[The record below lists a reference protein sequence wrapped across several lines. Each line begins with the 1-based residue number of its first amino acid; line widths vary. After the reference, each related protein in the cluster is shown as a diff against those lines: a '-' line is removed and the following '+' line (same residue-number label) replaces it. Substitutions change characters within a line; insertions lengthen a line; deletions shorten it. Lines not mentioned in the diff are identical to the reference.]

1 MKNSTNR
8 VFWRTGGLAVGFVI
22 VLSAGPPVRLSAQG
36 VLDQFSYDQLR
47 PSGLQIDLGALGSSD
62 LRGAI
67 VGGVRLDYGQIAPRV
82 RVLLGL
88 SYFRSQFD
96 NKARTRF
103 EQRLLTLVN
112 DPNGGATI
120 QIGRIFWSDL
130 TGDLDLQYVMP
141 QGPTVTAYM
150 GAGVGVHL
158 RNGSGTAID
167 GTFVE
172 DALDDIAAAFN
183 LSVGAEFRLA
193 PHWRVTMEGRGV
205 ISSGLSTVSARTGVM
220 FRFRARE

>member
-1 MKNSTNR
+1 LRNSTNR
-8 VFWRTGGLAVGFVI
+8 RLDGWTVRLAAVLLAVYP
-22 VLSAGPPVRLSAQG
+22 SSRLNSQS

-47 PSGLQIDLGALGSSD
+47 PSGLQIDFGALGSSD

-67 VGGVRLDYGQIAPRV
+67 VGGVRMDYGQIAPRV

-141 QGPTVTAYM
+141 QGPTVTTYM
-150 GAGVGVHL
+150 GVGVGVHL
-158 RNGSGTAID
+158 RNGSGTAIN

-183 LSVGAEFRLA
+183 LSVGGEFRLA
-193 PHWRVTMEGRGV
+193 PQWRFTVEGRGV
-205 ISSGLSTVSARTGVM
+205 MSSGLSTVRARTGVM
-220 FRFRARE
+220 YRFRSRE

>member
-1 MKNSTNR
+1 VLLLAAYPSNR
-8 VFWRTGGLAVGFVI
+8 L
-22 VLSAGPPVRLSAQG
+22 PAQS

-47 PSGLQIDLGALGSSD
+47 PSGLQVDVGALGSSQ

-67 VGGVRLDYGQIAPRV
+67 VGGMRLDYGQIAPRV

-96 NKARTRF
+96 NAARSRF
-103 EQRLLTLVN
+103 EQRIRNLVI
-112 DPNGGATI
+112 DPSGDDTI
-120 QIGRIFWSDL
+120 RVGRIFWSDL
-130 TGDLDLQYVMP
+130 TGDLDLQYAIP
-141 QGPTVTAYM
+141 QGPAVTAYL
-150 GAGVGVHL
+150 GVGVGVHL
-158 RNGSGTAID
+158 RNGGGGAID

-183 LSVGAEFRLA
+183 TTLGAEFQIA
-193 PHWRVTMEGRGV
+193 PLWRVTLEGRGV

-220 FRFRARE
+220 FRFGRPRE